1 MQRKEIEMFTKTH
14 CLWILLIWTFVTTQ
28 YARSEVRAV
37 TMDKTELK
45 AGCSACMS
53 TQIQIYGEIT
63 RADVA
68 KVAGVVKKSV
78 PKGPTQPYELY
89 VLLDSS
95 GGDVDAA
102 MAIGRLIRTKTA
114 FVSVGPSTLPIGNHD
129 GRESAVCASACVL
142 IFVAGSF
149 RTVWGPAP
157 IGIHR
162 PYSTSP
168 GSPTKDRRAEYTAL
182 ARRVKTYLE
191 EMAIPDQLYD
201 AMMRVDPE
209 DVRWLSTKEQNEL
222 GILGKDPAYGDSQD
236 SRDAA
241 ARGISKQEWLQR
253 KVLTHQFCDPLI
265 SQIDWHRI
273 DASQKL
279 TECID
284 HVQDT
289 GRP

>member
-1 MQRKEIEMFTKTH
+1 MFTRTQ

-37 TMDKTELK
+37 GMGSTDMF
-45 AGCSACMS
+45 

-68 KVAGVVKKSV
+68 KVAEIVKKSV
-78 PKGPTQPYELY
+78 PKKPTLSYELT

-114 FVSVGPSTLPIGNHD
+114 FISVGMTLPIGNQD
-129 GRESAVCASACVL
+129 GRNTAVCASACVL

-149 RTVWGPAP
+149 RKVDYSAP

-168 GSPTKDRRAEYTAL
+168 GSPTKDRRAEYAVL
-182 ARRVKTYLE
+182 ARRVKSYLE

-201 AMMRVDPE
+201 EMMRVDPE

-222 GILGKDPAYGDSQD
+222 GILGIDPAYGDSQD

-241 ARGISKQEWLQR
+241 ARGISKLEWLRR
-253 KVLTHQFCDPLI
+253 KVLVRQFCAPII
-265 SQIDWHRI
+265 SETDWHRI
-273 DASQKL
+273 DAGQKL
-279 TECID
+279 NECIN